1 VQDICRWERLV
12 VHEHHCDH
20 VPGTLREHLCE
31 RQVEWALLRLKLK
44 HAFCVFFSGGEMPLS
59 AVAARAVLAGVAG
72 GYEAGLRR
80 RALRS
85 EHSAPLPA
93 AAGPA
98 AMRRRQHL
106 GRLPLLRGPT
116 WARRCSTHRWAPL
129 PPTSSSSPNTTPT
142 RMHTNTHTAP
152 ISILTPI
159 AGTSAS
165 WTARSATSPTPSR
178 C

>member
-1 VQDICRWERLV
+1 
-12 VHEHHCDH
+12 
-20 VPGTLREHLCE
+20 
-31 RQVEWALLRLKLK
+31 
-44 HAFCVFFSGGEMPLS
+44 MS

-72 GYEAGLRR
+72 GNEAGLRR

-142 RMHTNTHTAP
+142 LHAHDHPHRTHLHTHTHCRDIRKLDCAKRNLTN
-152 ISILTPI
+152 SITLLKRLAMLASAITGVF
-159 AGTSAS
+159 AGKNNG
-165 WTARSATSPTPSR
+165 RQR
-178 C
+178 LQ